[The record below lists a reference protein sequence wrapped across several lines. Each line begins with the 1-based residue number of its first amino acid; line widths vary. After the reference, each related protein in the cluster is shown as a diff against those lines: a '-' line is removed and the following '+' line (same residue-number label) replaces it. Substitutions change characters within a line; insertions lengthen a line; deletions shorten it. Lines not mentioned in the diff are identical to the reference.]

1 MYTDLA
7 SISISW
13 RDFTASCTSTDP
25 VVGLALIESKKHNRW
40 ERFGCCQH
48 SLGCNQSM
56 NAALTAGFYSF
67 IWLYFWNITN
77 QLYSGWTWLLVKY
90 RLHLPW
96 PSILDPHL
104 GQENQW
110 KIFSTIFSP
119 ISLTHQMYLKL
130 TEKHWLFI
138 FSPVR
143 SDFKYLRQ
151 SIIYSFLVMTI
162 NGLILSSRYPGRSF
176 LWHSAASQG
185 CFASQPGSSD
195 PNTHFR
201 NLLPFQTALSFRVR
215 QLIVQ

>member
-25 VVGLALIESKKHNRW
+25 VVGLALIESKKPNRW

-56 NAALTAGFYSF
+56 NAAQTAGCYSF
-67 IWLYFWNITN
+67 IWFYFWNTTN
-77 QLYSGWTWLLVKY
+77 QLYSGWTWPLVKY
-90 RLHLPW
+90 QLHVYLTINFRSMFW
-96 PSILDPHL
+96 PREAVKNSP
-104 GQENQW
+104 
-110 KIFSTIFSP
+110 IFSS
-119 ISLTHQMYLKL
+119 ISLTYQMYLEKS
-130 TEKHWLFI
+130 TEKHWPFI
-138 FSPVR
+138 FFPVR
-143 SDFKYLRQ
+143 FDFKYLRQ
-151 SIIYSFLVMTI
+151 SIIYSFSVMTI
-162 NGLILSSRYPGRSF
+162 NGLILSSRYPGPSF
-176 LWHSAASQG
+176 LWHWAASQG

-195 PNTHFR
+195 PNTRFR